1 MKKVIFTQEWMAMH
15 PYEKP
20 DDVDQY
26 YTELANEIYHALDE
40 ACFTH
45 QFKNV
50 EDAKQLALCI
60 AGYFE
65 DVISGTCVW
74 KTFTAECKKR
84 YGSYI
89 PFYEHEDEFIKNT
102 LNESEPPYDP
112 DEINFADIKFLCWHH
127 YQQSTY
133 VQEAVPFL
141 FSTMEL
147 AAKLA
152 YNVLDKEYETA
163 PENTRLYD
171 FLCELPTDEE
181 HFYEYRDALA
191 WFHYGCFF
199 NINNRKRLQFELENL
214 ARSPQG
220 FNEIIAY
227 SIQIEHTMNS
237 RNNLLALTS
246 AEWLAKVSEHHE
258 KHKLWTDIDYMS
270 TRAFKM
276 EKEDEKYF
284 YLKDLYEET
293 SEEESSENS
302 SEKPSE
308 DNKDAAETKTASNEE
323 SLIPVLKESTQ
334 IEDAS
339 AFLNG
344 EQILITNLFKFGGE
358 WWQTGALLNPLY
370 AENKEQIEAEK
381 ARLNHKQGIHDY
393 NLLKAKGYGDKFI
406 FLEDVKTLKDF
417 LKEIGFELSKDIRF
431 PQKYEKGI
439 ILCGS
444 PYTGINISFGLA
456 HCIASPENPYYSTE
470 RAAEDCFNIVSG
482 NGRPFPYE
490 IVCKLIENNMI
501 PDANIFTSRYVKEE
515 GLKITQA
522 NLQFLADYYLM
533 GRKDKDLSP
542 KELW

>member
-89 PFYEHEDEFIKNT
+89 PFYENEKDFINNT
-102 LNESEPPYDP
+102 ITENDAPYDP
-112 DEINFADIKFLCWHH
+112 EEINVADIKFLCWHH

-258 KHKLWTDIDYMS
+258 KHKLWTDIDYKS

-284 YLKDLYEET
+284 YLKDLYEED
-293 SEEESSENS
+293 
-302 SEKPSE
+302 
-308 DNKDAAETKTASNEE
+308 DN
-323 SLIPVLKESTQ
+323 LIPVLKESTQ

-339 AFLNG
+339 AFLSG
-344 EQILITNLFKFGGE
+344 EQVIITNLFKFGGE

-370 AENKEQIEAEK
+370 VENKEQIEAEK

-406 FLEDVKTLKDF
+406 FLEDVKTLKEF
-417 LKEIGFELSKDIRF
+417 LKDIDFELPKDIRF

-439 ILCGS
+439 IVCGT

-456 HCIASPENPYYSTE
+456 HCIASPENPYYVPE
-470 RAAEDCFNIVSG
+470 RAEIDGFNIISG

-490 IVCKLIENNMI
+490 IVCKLIEGGML
-501 PDANIFTSRYVKEE
+501 PEANIFTSRYVKEE

>member
-20 DDVDQY
+20 NDVDQY

-45 QFKNV
+45 QFPNV
-50 EDAKQLALCI
+50 EEAKQLALSI

-65 DVISGTCVW
+65 DIISGTCIW

-89 PFYEHEDEFIKNT
+89 PFYENEDDFIQNT
-102 LNESEPPYDP
+102 LNENMPPYDP

-127 YQQSTY
+127 YQQSSH
-133 VQEAVPFL
+133 VQGVVPFL
-141 FSTMEL
+141 FSTVEL

-163 PENTRLYD
+163 PENDRLYE
-171 FLCELPTDEE
+171 FLCELPTDEDK
-181 HFYEYRDALA
+181 FYEYRDALA
-191 WFHYGCFF
+191 WFHYGCYF
-199 NINNRKRLQFELENL
+199 NVGNRFRLQMELERL
-214 ARSPQG
+214 AHSPQG
-220 FNEIIAY
+220 FNDIIAY
-227 SIQIEHTMNS
+227 SIQIEQTMNS

-246 AEWLAKVSEHHE
+246 AEWLAKVSEHHPA
-258 KHKLWTDIDYMS
+258 HKLWTDIDYKS

-276 EKEDEKYF
+276 IKEDENFF
-284 YLKDLYEET
+284 YLKDVYDASEDASDEETSADEASEET
-293 SEEESSENS
+293 SEDASDEENLLRVR
-302 SEKPSE
+302 
-308 DNKDAAETKTASNEE
+308 KD
-323 SLIPVLKESTQ
+323 STN

-339 AFLNG
+339 AFLSG
-344 EQILITNLFKFGGE
+344 EQLIVTNLFYFGGD
-358 WWQTGALLNPLY
+358 WWQTGALLNPPY
-370 AENKEQIEAEK
+370 EENKEQIEAEK
-381 ARLNHKQGIHDY
+381 DRLNRKQPIHDY
-393 NLLKAKGYGDKFI
+393 NLLKAKDFGDKFI
-406 FLEDVKTLKDF
+406 FLEDVKTLKEF
-417 LKEIGFELSKDIRF
+417 LQEVGIELPANIKF
-431 PQKYEKGI
+431 PPKYEKGI
-439 ILCGS
+439 IVCGS
-444 PYTGINISFGLA
+444 PYTGINICFGMA
-456 HCIASPENPYYSTE
+456 HCIAAPENPYYNAE
-470 RAAEDCFNIVSG
+470 RAEVDAFNIISG

-490 IVCKLIENNMI
+490 IVCKLIDNNML

-542 KELW
+542 AELW

>member
-1 MKKVIFTQEWMAMH
+1 MKKIIFTQDWMAMH

-20 DDVDQY
+20 DEVDLY

-65 DVISGTCVW
+65 DILSGTCIW

-84 YGSYI
+84 YGVHI
-89 PFYEHEDEFIKNT
+89 PFYEHETGYIKNA
-102 LNESEPPYDP
+102 LNENDLAYDP

-127 YQQSTY
+127 YQQSSY

-152 YNVLDKEYETA
+152 YNILDKVYETA
-163 PENTRLYD
+163 PENERLYD
-171 FLCELPTDEE
+171 FLCEMPTDKDK
-181 HFYEYRDALA
+181 FYEYRDVLA
-191 WFHYGCFF
+191 WFHYGCYF
-199 NINNRKRLQFELENL
+199 NINNRKRLQLELEQL
-214 ARSPQG
+214 AKSPQG
-220 FNEIIAY
+220 LNEIVAY
-227 SIQIEHTMNS
+227 TIQIEHTMTS

-246 AEWLAKVSEHHE
+246 TEWLAKVSEHHVA
-258 KHKLWTDIDYMS
+258 HKLWTDIDYKGM
-270 TRAFKM
+270 RAFAAK
-276 EKEDEKYF
+276 KEDEKYL
-284 YLKDLYEET
+284 YVKDLY
-293 SEEESSENS
+293 
-302 SEKPSE
+302 
-308 DNKDAAETKTASNEE
+308 AEEE
-323 SLIPVLKESTQ
+323 SLIKVRKDSTS
-334 IEDAS
+334 IEDFTPFIS
-339 AFLNG
+339 G
-344 EQILITNLFKFGGE
+344 ELVLITNFFKFGGE
-358 WWQTGALLNPLY
+358 WWQTGAVLSPLY
-370 AENKEQIEAEK
+370 EENKERIEAEK
-381 ARLNHKQGIHDY
+381 NRVNHKQALTDY
-393 NLLKAKGYGDKFI
+393 NLLKEKGYGDKFV
-406 FLEDVKTLKDF
+406 FLEDNKA
-417 LKEIGFELSKDIRF
+417 LKEFCDTIDPKIAQKIRF

-439 ILCGS
+439 IVCGS
-444 PYTGINISFGLA
+444 PYTGFNLTYGVA
-456 HCIASPENPYYSTE
+456 HCIASPENPYYNAE
-470 RAAEDCFNIVSG
+470 RAEIDCFNIISG

-490 IVCKLIENNMI
+490 IVCKLIEAGML
-501 PDANIFTSRYVKEE
+501 PDANLFTSKYVREE

>member
-20 DDVDQY
+20 NDVDQY

-45 QFKNV
+45 QFPNV
-50 EDAKQLALCI
+50 EEAKQLALSI

-65 DVISGTCVW
+65 DIISGTCIW

-89 PFYEHEDEFIKNT
+89 PFYENEDDFIQNT
-102 LNESEPPYDP
+102 LNENMPPYDP

-127 YQQSTY
+127 YQQSSH
-133 VQEAVPFL
+133 VQGAVPFL
-141 FSTMEL
+141 FSTVEL

-163 PENTRLYD
+163 PENDRLYE
-171 FLCELPTDEE
+171 FLCQLPTDEDK
-181 HFYEYRDALA
+181 FYEYRDALA
-191 WFHYGCFF
+191 WFHYGCYF
-199 NINNRKRLQFELENL
+199 NVGNRFRLQMELERL
-214 ARSPQG
+214 AHSPQG
-220 FNEIIAY
+220 FNDIIAY
-227 SIQIEHTMNS
+227 SIQIEQTMNS

-246 AEWLAKVSEHHE
+246 AEWLAKVSEHHPA
-258 KHKLWTDIDYMS
+258 HKLWTDIDYKS

-276 EKEDEKYF
+276 IKEDDNFF
-284 YLKDLYEET
+284 YLKDVYDASEDASDEET
-293 SEEESSENS
+293 SADEASEETPKEENLLRVR
-302 SEKPSE
+302 
-308 DNKDAAETKTASNEE
+308 KD
-323 SLIPVLKESTQ
+323 STN

-339 AFLNG
+339 AFLSG
-344 EQILITNLFKFGGE
+344 EQLIVTNLFYFGGD
-358 WWQTGALLNPLY
+358 WWQTGALMNPPY
-370 AENKEQIEAEK
+370 EENKEQIEAEK
-381 ARLNHKQGIHDY
+381 NRLNRKQPIHDY
-393 NLLKAKGYGDKFI
+393 NLLKAKEFGDKFI
-406 FLEDVKTLKDF
+406 FLEDVKTLKEF
-417 LKEIGFELSKDIRF
+417 LQEVGFELPANIKF
-431 PQKYEKGI
+431 PPKYEKGI
-439 ILCGS
+439 IVCGS
-444 PYTGINISFGLA
+444 PYTGINICFGLA
-456 HCIASPENPYYSTE
+456 HCIASPENPYYDAE
-470 RAAEDCFNIVSG
+470 RAEIDGFNIISG

-490 IVCKLIENNMI
+490 IVCKLIENNML

-542 KELW
+542 AELW